1 MEISEKN
8 INGIIHTS
16 GATSISRY
24 KMAELIFEKF
34 NLDKTLLKA
43 VSSDEMNWIAKRP
56 KNSSLNTLLANSVL
70 DKKPQSVE
78 QSLNQFFDEIVSNDF
93 NNNNSNN

>member
-1 MEISEKN
+1 
-8 INGIIHTS
+8 
-16 GATSISRY
+16 
-24 KMAELIFEKF
+24 MAELIFEKF

-56 KNSSLNTLLANSVL
+56 KNSSLNTSLANSVL
-70 DKKPQSVE
+70 DKKPQSIE
-78 QSLNQFFDEIVSNDF
+78 QSLNQFFDEIDSNDF

>member
-1 MEISEKN
+1 
-8 INGIIHTS
+8 
-16 GATSISRY
+16 
-24 KMAELIFEKF
+24 MAELIFEKF

-56 KNSSLNTLLANSVL
+56 KNSSLNTSLANSVL
-70 DKKPQSVE
+70 DKKPQTVE

>member
-16 GATSISRY
+16 GATNISRY

-56 KNSSLNTLLANSVL
+56 KNSSLNTSLANSVL
-70 DKKPQSVE
+70 DKKPQSIE
-78 QSLNQFFDEIVSNDF
+78 QSLNQFFDEIDSNDF